1 MYMYVGTN
9 RPVIL
14 FVRYYA
20 GRPWRPSIEENATH
34 DEDDGCEQRMT
45 SRRNRQ
51 PVRRNDPEGLRRKVL
66 DAAFSM
72 FQARGY
78 NGTSM
83 QDLMKAIEVTGGA
96 LHHHFPTKSSL
107 ALAVFAERVAPTVRE
122 TWINPVQAATSFG
135 QGIQSVFE
143 AIISSIDA
151 RGSTSGC
158 PLNNLA
164 MELSLT
170 DPEFRRAANGIFR
183 EWQDALSESVRETRA
198 GCKMSKAARK
208 DVAGFI
214 VASYSG
220 AMSLAKAEQSTAALR
235 NAATV
240 LKRWL
245 QAHDLDR

>member
-1 MYMYVGTN
+1 MIKSN
-9 RPVIL
+9 RG
-14 FVRYYA
+14 A
-20 GRPWRPSIEENATH
+20 
-34 DEDDGCEQRMT
+34 
-45 SRRNRQ
+45 RQ
-51 PVRRNDPEGLRRKVL
+51 PARRNDPEGLRRKIL

-72 FQARGY
+72 FQSRGF

-107 ALAVFAERVAPTVRE
+107 ALAVFAERVAPAVRD
-122 TWINPVQAATSFG
+122 TWIRPVQAAPSFG
-135 QGIQSVFE
+135 QGIQTVF
-143 AIISSIDA
+143 ADIIGSIDA
-151 RGSTSGC
+151 RGSTAGC

-170 DPEFRRAANGIFR
+170 DPEFRQAATGIFR
-183 EWQDALSESVRETRA
+183 EWQDALGECLHATRA
-198 GCKMSKAARK
+198 GSKMSKAARR

-220 AMSLAKAEQSTAALR
+220 AMSLAKAEQSTSALR
-235 NAATV
+235 NAAAV

-245 QAHDLDR
+245 QAHDFDR

>member
-1 MYMYVGTN
+1 
-9 RPVIL
+9 
-14 FVRYYA
+14 
-20 GRPWRPSIEENATH
+20 
-34 DEDDGCEQRMT
+34 MT
-45 SRRNRQ
+45 ARRARQ
-51 PVRRNDPEGLRRKVL
+51 PARRNDPEGLRRRIL

-72 FQARGY
+72 FQSRGY

-107 ALAVFAERVAPTVRE
+107 ALAVFAERVAPAVRE
-122 TWINPVQAATSFG
+122 TWIRPVQSATSFG
-135 QGIQSVFE
+135 NGVQAVFE
-143 AIISSIDA
+143 DIVSSIDA

-170 DPEFRRAANGIFR
+170 DPEFRQAANGIFR
-183 EWQDALSESVRETRA
+183 EWQDALGESLRTTRA
-198 GCKMSKAARK
+198 GSKMSKAARK
-208 DVAGFI
+208 DIAGFI

-220 AMSLAKAEQSTAALR
+220 AMSLAKAEQSTSALR

-245 QAHDLDR
+245 QSHDLDR

>member
-1 MYMYVGTN
+1 MSKPTP
-9 RPVIL
+9 R
-14 FVRYYA
+14 
-20 GRPWRPSIEENATH
+20 
-34 DEDDGCEQRMT
+34 
-45 SRRNRQ
+45 RRNRQ
-51 PVRRNDPEGLRRKVL
+51 PIRRNDPEGLRRRIL

-83 QDLMKAIEVTGGA
+83 QDLMKAIEITGGA

-107 ALAVFAERVAPTVRE
+107 ALAVFDERVAPAVRE
-122 TWINPVQAATSFG
+122 TWIQPVQAAGFFG
-135 QGIQSVFE
+135 QGVQSVFE

-151 RGSTSGC
+151 HSSTSGC

-170 DPEFRRAANGIFR
+170 DPEFRRAANGIFH
-183 EWQDALSESVRETRA
+183 EWQDALGESLRATRA
-198 GCKMSKAARK
+198 GSKLSKAARK

-214 VASYSG
+214 VSAYSG
-220 AMSLAKAEQSTAALR
+220 AMSLAKAEQSTSPLR
-235 NAATV
+235 NAAAM

-245 QAHDLDR
+245 QEHDLDR